1 MATCSYNGIT
11 FTSLY
16 KSKVSSRPVM
26 DEAQRTTV
34 YVEHTLELEGYVV
47 PNVVTGTTDTPMSS
61 IRKLLTAQ
69 GGALHFEDKGFGDLN
84 VNTEAG
90 GVRDAAWG
98 PHPELLEWIPLG
110 GDGAGAC
117 KVTWR
122 VVVRIPECTT
132 AVFVGAPLAINYE
145 QDFGID
151 HAGYTTCTTSGYLEI
166 PMTRRTQA
174 DRSLPDSVDLYRER
188 LQNRVVPGYAR
199 KDQSY
204 RVSKDKRR
212 LDFSW
217 TDEEIPTAYPE
228 RVASIDARQSVATID
243 HTSAIRWSITI
254 DATIEM
260 VQGAAKSEAMRVFFR
275 LMGSRIE
282 AMRKVSGG
290 RLLSIPLNFRA
301 EEDIFGRTSRFSI
314 TVMFTAEA
322 PNIGKFL
329 AEQSQ
334 LWRVTPTDHSL
345 WLVSLQPFRTH
356 GVRGYNN
363 AFTAPASD
371 GLVDLC
377 LRQGETAPIKAGVA
391 VTQAASGMNA
401 EREINDTVKVLL
413 RNLNPFNSWLFYSIW
428 LVWNERSGAVRHKLL
443 LPPDD
448 SAARNPAIPESGPT
462 PAGGVWGGRLGSDDS
477 IRDQT
482 GPGVTP
488 AEGRGSRT
496 TDPVQRPV
504 GPSRRIW
511 LKGRGVRLG
520 YRVPVPILKTV
531 GGVPVVEVERWIE
544 EKPIGA
550 VAGIPIY
557 RTDWAIE
564 YMVPGAPTGAIEM
577 PANPILGIDGA
588 SGASGRLTP

>member
-16 KSKVSSRPVM
+16 KSKISSRPVM

-47 PNVVTGTTDTPMSS
+47 PNVVTGTTDTPMAS

-69 GGALHFEDKGFGDLN
+69 GGALYFEDKGFGDLN

-122 VVVRIPECTT
+122 VVARIPECTT

-166 PMTRRTQA
+166 PMTRRTVA

-228 RVASIDARQSVATID
+228 RVASIEARQSVTPTDQA
-243 HTSAIRWSITI
+243 SACKWSITL

-260 VQGAAKSEAMRVFFR
+260 VQGAAKSEALRVFLR
-275 LMGSRIE
+275 LLGSRIE
-282 AMRKVSGG
+282 PMRRDASGK
-290 RLLSIPLNFRA
+290 LLTIPLGLRV

-314 TVMFTAEA
+314 TVVFTSLK
-322 PNIGKFL
+322 PDVGHFL
-329 AEQSQ
+329 AVQSQ
-334 LWRVTPTDHSL
+334 LWRVAPTDHSI
-345 WLVSLQPFRTH
+345 WLTSLEPFKTH

-363 AFTAPASD
+363 AFTSPASD
-371 GLVDLC
+371 GVVDLC
-377 LRQGETAPIKAGVA
+377 LRQGDTSIIRAGA
-391 VTQAASGMNA
+391 VVKQGASGTDA
-401 EREINDTVKVLL
+401 EREVNNTVKVLL
-413 RNLNPFNSWLFYSIW
+413 RNLTPSNSWLFYQIW

-448 SAARNPAIPESGPT
+448 SAARNPAVPESGPT

-482 GPGVTP
+482 GPGVKP
-488 AEGRGSRT
+488 AEGKGSRT

-511 LKGRGVRLG
+511 LKGWGVRLG

-531 GGVPVVEVERWIE
+531 GGTPVIEVERWIE
-544 EKPIGA
+544 EKPASAI
-550 VAGIPIY
+550 AGIPIY
-557 RTDWAIE
+557 RTAWSIE
-564 YMVPGAPTGAIEM
+564 YMVPGAPTGVIEI
-577 PANPILGIDGA
+577 PANPILGIDGT
-588 SGASGRLTP
+588 SGASGQLTP